1 MSNPAKIGI
10 LAVAYLNT
18 NSYATPTWLAITSIS
33 DWKVGA
39 KWDEGDASTRLSRLK
54 LALKTQ
60 LGLEISGKLRSA
72 NSGDASYSTILAAL
86 VTDAQLDMMI
96 LNGPSATNGVS
107 GFRADFQVFDG
118 SEDQGLSAVVFD
130 EVTLRPSPNTDGN
143 YNSVLVA
150 SSAPVFTAI

>member
-18 NSYATPTWLAITSIS
+18 GSYSTPTWVAVTSIS

-39 KWDEGDASTRLSRLK
+39 KWDEGEASTRLSRMK
-54 LALKTQ
+54 LAIKTMV
-60 LGLEISGKLRSA
+60 GIEISGKLRAA
-72 NSGDASYSTILAAL
+72 NSGDATYTTIRAAL

-96 LNGPSATNGVS
+96 LDGPSGTNGVN

-118 SEDQGLSAVVFD
+118 SQDQGLNAVVFD
-130 EVTLRPSPNTDGN
+130 EVTFKPSPNTDGN
-143 YNSVLVA
+143 YNSVLV
-150 SSAPVFTAI
+150 SGSAPVFTAM